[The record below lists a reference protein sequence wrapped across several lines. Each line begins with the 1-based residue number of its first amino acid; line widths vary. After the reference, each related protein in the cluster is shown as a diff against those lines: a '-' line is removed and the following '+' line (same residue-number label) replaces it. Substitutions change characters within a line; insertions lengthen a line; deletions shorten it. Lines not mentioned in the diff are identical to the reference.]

1 MRKVSILFVSIV
13 LLSVSPLRSNAQD
26 NSCYFFVRL
35 MDSDTHPYSFEH
47 MQENAPQGYVCG
59 YVVNDN
65 RGDRKYSMFLVKK
78 KKKFELILN
87 AGDNSE
93 VRKVSKKLASQL
105 EETVYNRFVDAEKD
119 KNGPFEVTIDDVNYN
134 SFFTIIPSK
143 ITEYWS
149 DVSMLIPDSLWRE
162 EYLKFR
168 IVSL

>member
-1 MRKVSILFVSIV
+1 MAENLIV
-13 LLSVSPLRSNAQD
+13 I
-26 NSCYFFVRL
+26 
-35 MDSDTHPYSFEH
+35 YS
-47 MQENAPQGYVCG
+47 

-134 SFFTIIPSK
+134 RFFTIIPSK